1 MILEWAVT
9 QYSLLEEQP
18 GKKCIYYARI
28 LQNIVRQALAFFQQL
43 LKVNYLAG
51 VNLQSY
57 CYYFRDNKHA
67 LEETTDLV
75 QGQNLMYKTS
85 ELVKMMLYKQAMLP
99 IADILFNEK
108 RQCFD
113 RWTLFSGSIIESVC
127 AIYGT
132 ICSGTFKLE

>member
-1 MILEWAVT
+1 VIGMILEWAVT

-108 RQCFD
+108 R
-113 RWTLFSGSIIESVC
+113 
-127 AIYGT
+127 
-132 ICSGTFKLE
+132 